1 MNPFLI
7 AFLTQIEMNLIE
19 DTALLRESWRRVKE
33 KEKNG
38 VRTYDFRI
46 TWRVFYHCTEI
57 VATELKA

>member
-46 TWRVFYHCTEI
+46 TWRVFYRCAEI
-57 VATELKA
+57 VGTNLKP